1 MKITNV
7 KINNETKQIELTTI
21 IPFQDNREYCGRTID
36 PQDILQCYRKQLIVA
51 LQNRVDNCL
60 KDLMN
65 NLSDIKYSDACGVVV
80 YTNGHFSTP
89 TFELMKNTIKA
100 LEEKDYSFVLYNKA
114 VIAQI
119 VKALWE
125 APQFDENTKFSKKQ
139 LMDMLME
146 MMLCL

>member
-7 KINNETKQIELTTI
+7 KINSETKQIELTTI
-21 IPFQDNREYCGRTID
+21 IPFQDNREHFISVD
-36 PQDILQCYRKQLIVA
+36 PSDILQCYRKQLIVA
-51 LQNRVDNCL
+51 LQGRVDNCL

-65 NLSDIKYSDACGVVV
+65 NLSNIKYSDVCGIIV
-80 YTNGHFSTP
+80 YPNGHFSTP